1 MDNKDKAWLLA
12 LTFSIRSQRETTHQE
27 FFSEIENAEN
37 EFLSLLNERDAKK
50 SADSLK
56 AWAKLG
62 SSK

>member
-12 LTFSIRSQRETTHQE
+12 LAFSIRSQRETTHQE

-50 SADSLK
+50 K
-56 AWAKLG
+56 RRFT
-62 SSK
+62 

>member
-12 LTFSIRSQRETTHQE
+12 LAFSIRSQRETTHQE

-37 EFLSLLNERDAKK
+37 EFLSLLNERESKK
-50 SADSLK
+50 SSDSLK

>member
-12 LTFSIRSQRETTHQE
+12 LAFSIRSQRETTHQE

-50 SADSLK
+50 APIHLR
-56 AWAKLG
+56 LG
-62 SSK
+62 RN

>member
-1 MDNKDKAWLLA
+1 MDNKDKACLLA
-12 LTFSIRSQRETTHQE
+12 LAFSIRSQRETTHQE

-56 AWAKLG
+56 AWANLG